1 MKVKSI
7 DVNDN
12 IDSMEILEQIKVKM
26 KSIKVVEKDQNEVR
40 EVVFES

>member
-12 IDSMEILEQIKVKM
+12 IDSMEILEQIKAKM